1 MRASMPHS
9 DFSSS
14 FGSEKLYGNTSIDPP
29 NGLARC
35 GEFVSVITS
44 CRSASRRWAMYLPE
58 KPKAPVTAIRT
69 LAIRQHE
76 KITHST
82 LPTDGCSLR
91 TACACGLARVA
102 MNAPGSPRRFS
113 LADSHEAAAVPIQP
127 WVIETHGGVRRVANG
142 FPIAAL
148 ARPSSSYEKSACA
161 ANRTS
166 RDEDGV
172 DLTRRCSDRR

>member
-44 CRSASRRWAMYLPE
+44 CRSASRRWVMYLPE

-69 LAIRQHE
+69 LAFHQAD
-76 KITHST
+76 KTSSQVITSLRHLPRRLRT
-82 LPTDGCSLR
+82 LPAIGTLPRGSCSLR
-91 TACACGLARVA
+91 TACACGLARMA
-102 MNAPGSPRRFS
+102 MNAPAS
-113 LADSHEAAAVPIQP
+113 SHLDFPQP
-127 WVIETHGGVRRVANG
+127 T
-142 FPIAAL
+142 AAL
-148 ARPSSSYEKSACA
+148 TAVEYLIALNA
-161 ANRTS
+161 
-166 RDEDGV
+166 G
-172 DLTRRCSDRR
+172 

>member
-69 LAIRQHE
+69 LAFHQAE
-76 KITHST
+76 KITH
-82 LPTDGCSLR
+82 
-91 TACACGLARVA
+91 
-102 MNAPGSPRRFS
+102 
-113 LADSHEAAAVPIQP
+113 AAAIGPQPHHHYHAPI
-127 WVIETHGGVRRVANG
+127 ITGVACSRCVGAACRPD
-142 FPIAAL
+142 FPAAL
-148 ARPSSSYEKSACA
+148 FYE
-161 ANRTS
+161 RF
-166 RDEDGV
+166 G
-172 DLTRRCSDRR
+172 

>member
-1 MRASMPHS
+1 MPHS

-76 KITHST
+76 RITHSV
-82 LPTDGCSLR
+82 CYR
-91 TACACGLARVA
+91 
-102 MNAPGSPRRFS
+102 NAPYGWLFPTNRLRLWTGKGGNERARLSAPIFASGQPRGCCSPHPAVGDRNARRRAKS
-113 LADSHEAAAVPIQP
+113 RQRVPDRRAGATIIFLRHK
-127 WVIETHGGVRRVANG
+127 VGVRC
-142 FPIAAL
+142 PIAL
-148 ARPSSSYEKSACA
+148 RVT
-161 ANRTS
+161 RTVS
-166 RDEDGV
+166 I
-172 DLTRRCSDRR
+172 